1 MKAQKVWFENG
12 HIYIIAADGREGNLP
27 VRLFPRLYNAS
38 EEQLQKFTLSH
49 HGIHWM
55 ELDEDLSYEGF
66 FSEEYA
72 SKEKNP
78 LKNIFFK
85 FPELNRRQV
94 ARIAGINTSLFQ
106 QYIDGIKTPS
116 SERMKDIENAIK
128 RLGTELANISLQ

>member
-66 FSEEYA
+66 FSEENA

-94 ARIAGINTSLFQ
+94 ARIAGINTSLLQ
-106 QYIDGIKTPS
+106 QYVDGIKTPS
-116 SERMKDIENAIK
+116 AERMKEIVNVIR
-128 RLGTELANISLQ
+128 RLGSELSKISLQ